1 MADLKA
7 RSGHG
12 ALPVI
17 PIDPW
22 PLIPPWLASL
32 LIPRLGFWL
41 YLGIAFVLGN
51 FATAT
56 LSDLRHMSAQH
67 EFVTTWELI
76 LLALV
81 VYDVIIN
88 LDALMAG
95 ELVLSLALKY
105 GLIVAFC
112 LLSHERIGVLFRL
125 ATGDVV
131 ALACASA
138 LLSPILVILFF
149 VLVKLF
155 DLLEAPLL
163 RRVGADGAYPFM
175 PVVFSALS
183 GVLALGLWVGG
194 AF

>member
-1 MADLKA
+1 M
-7 RSGHG
+7 
-12 ALPVI
+12 V
-17 PIDPW
+17 
-22 PLIPPWLASL
+22 PPWVASL
-32 LIPRLGFWL
+32 LVPRLGFWL

-76 LLALV
+76 LLVLIG
-81 VYDVIIN
+81 YDVLIN
-88 LDALMAG
+88 LNALLSGAV
-95 ELVLSLALKY
+95 VLSLALKY
-105 GLIVAFC
+105 GLIVVFC
-112 LLSHERIGVLFRL
+112 LFSHERIGLLFRL

-163 RRVGADGAYPFM
+163 RRVG
-175 PVVFSALS
+175 
-183 GVLALGLWVGG
+183 
-194 AF
+194 